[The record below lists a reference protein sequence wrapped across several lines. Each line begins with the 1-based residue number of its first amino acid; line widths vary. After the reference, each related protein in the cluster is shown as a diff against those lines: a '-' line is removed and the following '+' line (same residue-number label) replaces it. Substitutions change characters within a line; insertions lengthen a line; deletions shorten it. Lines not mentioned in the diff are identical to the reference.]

1 MEVDPNT
8 EIFTRY
14 GVHLSGLSKEITS
27 KQIVICNNKVLR
39 KSKEKL
45 IGMCWKKKNQV
56 YSVHINNVDIQADPF
71 TTVMKCT
78 TDSHCNK
85 ENVSNQRGSII
96 S

>member
-1 MEVDPNT
+1 ME
-8 EIFTRY
+8 
-14 GVHLSGLSKEITS
+14 
-27 KQIVICNNKVLR
+27 KQRKTHWYVLG
-39 KSKEKL
+39 E
-45 IGMCWKKKNQV
+45 KKKNNKCTV
-56 YSVHINNVDIQADPF
+56 C